1 MTIEQA
7 NQYFAA
13 LPDGFAST
21 EQLRAAFTAPVQ
33 KVQFVGVAGTAGK
46 TVTARLLAAILH
58 AQGIHA
64 GLYHAGCRPLS
75 ERICIDDAPVDEGL
89 LALTADTL
97 SAAEALP
104 QDAAEL
110 AAAANCFCAAGCTL
124 AVVELPDAGLAE
136 ALPGMP
142 VCAVTSVGP
151 DGVSRS
157 VERLA
162 ALAAGVMRKESI
174 CVTAPEQPKSVLSEL
189 IVAAGKCG
197 CELVVPDPEDITFLE
212 AEKFASKVD
221 YGGYTVPLAFLG
233 RHAAGS
239 AAMAVDYRRCHSGRS
254 GCGGEPQQHPGHLA
268 APTHHSG
275 CLPHPAAG
283 SSLAA
288 CAQHGQGA
296 PYERHHRSGRGG
308 GSRSVLLRTG
318 DRPDP

>member
-21 EQLRAAFTAPVQ
+21 EQLRTAFTAPVQ

-46 TVTARLLAAILH
+46 TVVARLLAAILH

-64 GLYHAGCRPLS
+64 GLYHAGSRPLL

-89 LALTADTL
+89 LALTAEAL

-104 QDAAEL
+104 RDAAEL
-110 AAAANCFCAAGCTL
+110 AAAANCFGAAGCTL

-162 ALAAGVMRKESI
+162 ALAAGVMRKGSI
-174 CVTAPEQPKSVLSEL
+174 CVTAPEQPKAVLSEL

-197 CELVVPDPEDITFLE
+197 CELVVPDPEDIL
-212 AEKFASKVD
+212 
-221 YGGYTVPLAFLG
+221 
-233 RHAAGS
+233 
-239 AAMAVDYRRCHSGRS
+239 
-254 GCGGEPQQHPGHLA
+254 
-268 APTHHSG
+268 
-275 CLPHPAAG
+275 
-283 SSLAA
+283 SLI
-288 CAQHGQGA
+288 HI
-296 PYERHHRSGRGG
+296 
-308 GSRSVLLRTG
+308 
-318 DRPDP
+318 

>member
-21 EQLRAAFTAPVQ
+21 EQLRTAFTAPVQ

-75 ERICIDDAPVDEGL
+75 ERICIDDAPVDKGL
-89 LALTADTL
+89 LALTADAL

-110 AAAANCFCAAGCTL
+110 AAAANCFGAAGCTL

-162 ALAAGVMRKESI
+162 ALAAGVMRKDNADTIVGNMDSQIFLGGSEPTTLKDLAEALGKETIDSYNNSD
-174 CVTAPEQPKSVLSEL
+174 TRGNSPSYGTNYQKLGHELMSRDELAVLDG
-189 IVAAGKCG
+189 GKCILQLRG
-197 CELVVPDPEDITFLE
+197 VRPFLSDKYDLTQHPNYKYTSDYDPKNALDI
-212 AEKFASKVD
+212 EKFLNRKEKIHPDDTFIMVD
-221 YGGYTVPLAFLG
+221 AD
-233 RHAAGS
+233 S
-239 AAMAVDYRRCHSGRS
+239 
-254 GCGGEPQQHPGHLA
+254 
-268 APTHHSG
+268 
-275 CLPHPAAG
+275 LPPA
-283 SSLAA
+283 
-288 CAQHGQGA
+288 
-296 PYERHHRSGRGG
+296 
-308 GSRSVLLRTG
+308 
-318 DRPDP
+318 